1 MIHKIFIVDDHPM
14 VIEGFK
20 ALLKQSTNLVIVGS
34 AENAFQA
41 MDFLKK
47 NEVDIAFLD
56 INLPDISGID
66 LCKKIKTEFPN
77 IQCLALSTFNDRN
90 YVSKMIEN
98 GASGY
103 LLKNSSKEEILQ
115 AIDAIS
121 KGNMFFN
128 VDYQKQINS
137 LYDQKP
143 NLTRRELEVLCE
155 IAEGLTNQQIAEKLF
170 ISITTVSTHRQNLML
185 KLEATNTA
193 LLIKMAVKNNLIS

>member
-20 ALLKQSTNLVIVGS
+20 ALLKQSTNLIIVGS

-98 GASGY
+98 GASSY

-115 AIDAIS
+115 AIDAVS

-128 VDYQKQINS
+128 VDYQKQNTS
-137 LYDQKP
+137 KYDQKP
-143 NLTRRELEVLCE
+143 ILTRRELEVLKE
-155 IAEGLTNQQIAEKLF
+155 IAEGFTNQQIADKLF

-185 KLEATNTA
+185 KLESSNTA
-193 LLIKMAVKNNLIS
+193 LLIKTAVKYELI

>member
-1 MIHKIFIVDDHPM
+1 MEHKIFIVDDHPM

-20 ALLKQSTNLVIVGS
+20 ALLNQNSDINVVGS
-34 AENAFQA
+34 AENAYQA
-41 MDFLKK
+41 IDFLKN

-103 LLKNSSKEEILQ
+103 LLKNSSKEEIIQ
-115 AIDAIS
+115 AIEAVS

-128 VDYQKQINS
+128 VDYQKQNTS
-137 LYDQKP
+137 KFDQKP
-143 NLTRRELEVLCE
+143 ILTRRELEVLKE
-155 IAEGLTNQQIAEKLF
+155 IADGLTNQQIADKLF
-170 ISITTVSTHRQNLML
+170 ISSTTVSTHRQNLML
-185 KLEATNTA
+185 KLDTNNTA
-193 LLIKMAVKNNLIS
+193 LLIKMAVKFEFI

>member
-47 NEVDIAFLD
+47 NMVDIAFLD

-66 LCKKIKTEFPN
+66 LCKKIKTEFAN

-115 AIDAIS
+115 AIDAVS

-128 VDYQKQINS
+128 VDYQKQNTS
-137 LYDQKP
+137 KYDQKP
-143 NLTRRELEVLCE
+143 ILTRRELEVLKE
-155 IAEGLTNQQIAEKLF
+155 IAEGFTNQQIADKLF

-185 KLEATNTA
+185 KLESSNTA
-193 LLIKMAVKNNLIS
+193 LLIKTAVKYELI

>member
-1 MIHKIFIVDDHPM
+1 MKHKIFIVDDHPM

-20 ALLKQSTNLVIVGS
+20 ALLSQNEDVLIVGS

-66 LCKKIKTEFPN
+66 LCKKIKTEFPA

-103 LLKNSSKEEILQ
+103 LLKNSSKEEIMQ
-115 AIDAIS
+115 AIDAVS

-128 VDYQKQINS
+128 VDYQKQNTS
-137 LYDQKP
+137 KYDQKP
-143 NLTRRELEVLCE
+143 ILTRREQEVLKE
-155 IAEGLTNQQIAEKLF
+155 IAEGLTNQQIADKLF

-185 KLEATNTA
+185 KLETSNTA
-193 LLIKMAVKNNLIS
+193 LLIKMAVKYEMI

>member
-1 MIHKIFIVDDHPM
+1 MTHKIFIVDDHPM

-20 ALLKQSTNLVIVGS
+20 ALLNHNEAIHIVGS

-47 NEVDIAFLD
+47 NKVDIAFLD

-103 LLKNSSKEEILQ
+103 LLKNSSKEEIMQ
-115 AIDAIS
+115 AIDAVS
-121 KGNMFFN
+121 KGNMYFN
-128 VDYQKQINS
+128 VDYQKQNIS
-137 LYDQKP
+137 KYDQKP
-143 NLTRRELEVLCE
+143 ILTRRELEVLKE
-155 IAEGLTNQQIAEKLF
+155 IAEGLTNQQVADKLF

-185 KLEATNTA
+185 KLETSNTA
-193 LLIKMAVKNNLIS
+193 LLIKTAVKYELI